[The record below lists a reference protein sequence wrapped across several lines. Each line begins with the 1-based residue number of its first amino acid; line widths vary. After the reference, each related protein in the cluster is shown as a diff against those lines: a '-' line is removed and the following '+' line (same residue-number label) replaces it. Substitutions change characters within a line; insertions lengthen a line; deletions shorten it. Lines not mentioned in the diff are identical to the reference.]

1 GVITA
6 RRSKCSPSKWRI
18 FARNS
23 SVGSITRRR
32 RNNRAMRFLLR
43 KKRQPPAVIIVALID
58 VLIVLLIFLMVTSSA
73 KKPLSAVRLDLP
85 ESTQAAKVG
94 ANEAPPFLIV
104 IEASGVLRY
113 GENAKVVTS
122 DELKQALLQAA
133 AANPKLKVS
142 ISADKGAP

>member
-1 GVITA
+1 
-6 RRSKCSPSKWRI
+6 
-18 FARNS
+18 
-23 SVGSITRRR
+23 
-32 RNNRAMRFLLR
+32 MRFLLR

-142 ISADKGAP
+142 ISADKGAPWGRMVNVMDDVKEANIKIVSAFIKPSTAK